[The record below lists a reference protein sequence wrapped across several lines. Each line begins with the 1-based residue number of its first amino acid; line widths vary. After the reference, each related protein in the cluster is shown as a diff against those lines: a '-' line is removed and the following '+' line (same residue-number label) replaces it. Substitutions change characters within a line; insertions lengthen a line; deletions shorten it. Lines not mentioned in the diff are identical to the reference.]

1 MKAKPVQETPEQQQ
15 QRVRAE
21 SENLRAVQS
30 GLQSRTA
37 MFSRFVNPRVSIA
50 TGRR

>member
-1 MKAKPVQETPEQQQ
+1 MKTPKVQETPEQQQ